1 MNVGCCT
8 VYSCLQAME
17 AYVSGICLLAAL
29 QTTPTLSGLQRGQ
42 FPSSES
48 RRVAGSCLGVPVLT
62 GTLLETLVAIHA
74 ELCRGRLA
82 QLASLTCLV
91 TQ

>member
-1 MNVGCCT
+1 M
-8 VYSCLQAME
+8 VYSCLQATQ
-17 AYVSGICLLAAL
+17 AYASGICLLAAL

-48 RRVAGSCLGVPVLT
+48 RRVAGSCLGVLPVLT

-82 QLASLTCLV
+82 QLASLTRLV